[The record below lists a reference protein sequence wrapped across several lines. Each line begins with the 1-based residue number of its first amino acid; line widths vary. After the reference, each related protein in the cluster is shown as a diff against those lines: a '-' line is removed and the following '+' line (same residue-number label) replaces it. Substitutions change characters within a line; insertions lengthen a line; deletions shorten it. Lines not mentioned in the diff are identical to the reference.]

1 MCKIFIVEDELY
13 VRDEIKFMLKNYAS
27 LEIVGDADNSLD
39 AVIGIQN
46 TNPDVVFLD
55 IKLGDLDGITLA
67 KKIIGMK
74 KDIKIVFVT
83 AFDHYAVEGFE
94 LNAVDYVL
102 KPFSEERLAKTVKR
116 ITHDES
122 AEPKTTIPSKTNDK
136 LIMKDNKVWKIV
148 DIKDICYFQSQ
159 DHVTTAVTISGAYT
173 LGYTLRD
180 LEEQLPGNT
189 FIRIHK
195 SFILNVGFID
205 EIIPWFNYTY
215 KISVKNG
222 CGELPIGRSY
232 MKKFKSALM
241 LS

>member
-13 VRDEIKFMLKNYAS
+13 VRDEIKFMLKSYAS
-27 LEIVGDADNSLD
+27 LEIVGEADNSLD
-39 AVIGIQN
+39 AVLGIQN

-67 KKIIGMK
+67 KKIIEMN

-116 ITHDES
+116 ITHNES
-122 AEPKTTIPSKTNDK
+122 AEPRTAVHPKANDR

-148 DIKDICYFQSQ
+148 DVKDICYFQSQ
-159 DHVTTAVTISGAYT
+159 DHLTTAVTVSGSYT
-173 LGYTLRD
+173 LGYTLRE
-180 LEEQLPGNT
+180 LEAQLPSNT

-195 SFILNVGFID
+195 SFILNIGFIH

-215 KISVKNG
+215 KITMKDG
-222 CGELPIGRSY
+222 GGELPVGRSY
-232 MKKFKSALM
+232 MKKFKSTLM

>member
-1 MCKIFIVEDELY
+1 VCKIFIVEDELY
-13 VRDEIKFMLKNYAS
+13 VRDEIKFILKKHAS
-27 LEIVGDADNSLD
+27 LEVVGEADNSLD
-39 AVIGIQN
+39 AVLGIQN
-46 TNPDVVFLD
+46 TNPNVVFLD

-67 KKIIGMK
+67 KKIIEMN

-116 ITHDES
+116 IIHDEPTESKS
-122 AEPKTTIPSKTNDK
+122 AIPSKANDK

-148 DIKDICYFQSQ
+148 DIKDICYFQCQ
-159 DHVTTAVTISGAYT
+159 DHVTTAVTVSGSYT

-180 LEEQLPGNT
+180 LEAQLPENT

-195 SFILNVGFID
+195 SFILNIGFIH

-215 KISVKNG
+215 KITIKNG
-222 CGELPIGRSY
+222 CGELPVGRSY